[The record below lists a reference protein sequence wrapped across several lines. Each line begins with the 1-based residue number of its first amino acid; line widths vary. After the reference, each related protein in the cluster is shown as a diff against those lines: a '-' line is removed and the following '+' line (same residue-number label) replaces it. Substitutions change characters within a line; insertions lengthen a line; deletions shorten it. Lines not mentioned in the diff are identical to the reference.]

1 MIKAYKDLLTSVDVL
16 NTVNG
21 GVSEPFVSFREES
34 TGREMRIRVPGI
46 NKEALQVEINN
57 NELSVFYLIPIQSF
71 GKLIHMPQV
80 VYRQMI
86 PYFIEVSGIKAVFED
101 NVLLVKLPFNKLS
114 DGYNRK
120 IEIGE
125 A

>member
-1 MIKAYKDLLTSVDVL
+1 MIKAFKDLLTSVDVL

-46 NKEALQVEINN
+46 NKEALQVEVNN

-71 GKLIHMPQV
+71 GKLVQMPQV
-80 VYRQMI
+80 VYRKVI

-101 NVLLVKLPFNKLS
+101 NVLVVKLPFNKLS